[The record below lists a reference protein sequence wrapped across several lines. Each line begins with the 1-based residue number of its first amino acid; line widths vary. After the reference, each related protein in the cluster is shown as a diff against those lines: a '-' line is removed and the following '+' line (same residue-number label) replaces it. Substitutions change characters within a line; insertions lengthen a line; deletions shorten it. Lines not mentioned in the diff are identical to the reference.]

1 MGRNFVFTITE
12 IDMSTNSL
20 VAYLRSDGSIVSSY
34 VHYDGYETGV
44 GMTLL
49 EHYNSDERA
58 LAVSV
63 GGYYSSLSEDLKESL
78 EGSVHTEEPEMFDSM
93 KEFELFLME
102 NSHLEFGYLW
112 TGGKWMVSSWTN
124 TRKKV
129 HNGTCFD
136 YEFDSTW
143 NGFHWLVT
151 SFVREGRKT
160 VQRFRDLALE
170 DNRDT
175 AEYDEYA
182 NELEVVVDK
191 WHRYGMG
198 EIATEAMAA

>member
-1 MGRNFVFTITE
+1 
-12 IDMSTNSL
+12 MSTNSV

-63 GGYYSSLSEDLKESL
+63 GGYYSSLGEDLNESL
-78 EGSVHTEEPEMFDSM
+78 NASVHTEEVEMFDSM
-93 KEFELFLME
+93 TEFEEYLME

-112 TGGKWMVSSWTN
+112 TGGKWMVWSWS
-124 TRKKV
+124 RIGV
-129 HNGTCFD
+129 GAA
-136 YEFDSTW
+136 W
-143 NGFHWLVT
+143 NGFSWLVT

-160 VQRFRDLALE
+160 VERFRDRARD
-170 DNRDT
+170 DNREGRT
-175 AEYDEYA
+175 EYDEFA
-182 NELEVVVDK
+182 DELEVTVDK

-198 EIATEAMAA
+198 EIASEAMAA

>member
-1 MGRNFVFTITE
+1 
-12 IDMSTNSL
+12 MSTNSV

-63 GGYYSSLSEDLKESL
+63 GGYYSSLGEDLNESL
-78 EGSVHTEEPEMFDSM
+78 NASVHTEEVEMFDSM
-93 KEFELFLME
+93 TEFEEYLME

-112 TGGKWMVSSWTN
+112 TGGKWMVCSWS
-124 TRKKV
+124 RIGV
-129 HNGTCFD
+129 GAA
-136 YEFDSTW
+136 W
-143 NGFHWLVT
+143 NGFSWLVT

-160 VQRFRDLALE
+160 VERFRDRARD
-170 DNRDT
+170 DNREGRT
-175 AEYDEYA
+175 EYDEYA
-182 NELEVVVDK
+182 DELEVTVDK

-198 EIATEAMAA
+198 EIASEAMAA

>member
-1 MGRNFVFTITE
+1 MKERGY
-12 IDMSTNSL
+12 MSTNSV

-78 EGSVHTEEPEMFDSM
+78 ESSVHTEEVEMFDSM
-93 KEFELFLME
+93 TEFEEYLML
-102 NSHLEFGYLW
+102 NRHLEFGYIW
-112 TGGKWMVSSWTN
+112 TGGKWMVSSWTTEVIHAKPFTAEFGN
-124 TRKKV
+124 APK
-129 HNGTCFD
+129 
-136 YEFDSTW
+136 YESTW
-143 NGFHWLVT
+143 NGFSWLVT

-160 VQRFRDLALE
+160 VDRLRSYGNEYEDSADDLE
-170 DNRDT
+170 
-175 AEYDEYA
+175 
-182 NELEVVVDK
+182 EVVSR

-198 EIATEAMAA
+198 EIATEAMEAA

>member
-1 MGRNFVFTITE
+1 
-12 IDMSTNSL
+12 MSTNSV
-20 VAYLRSDGSIVSSY
+20 VAYLRSDGAIVSSY

-63 GGYYSSLSEDLKESL
+63 GGYYSSLSEDLNESL
-78 EGSVHTEEPEMFDSM
+78 EKSVHTEEVEMFDSM
-93 KEFELFLME
+93 TEFEEYLME

-112 TGGKWMVSSWTN
+112 TGGKWMVSSWS
-124 TRKKV
+124 RIGV
-129 HNGTCFD
+129 GAA
-136 YEFDSTW
+136 W
-143 NGFHWLVT
+143 NGFSWLVT

-160 VQRFRDLALE
+160 VERFRDRARD
-170 DNRDT
+170 DNREGRT
-175 AEYDEYA
+175 EYDEYA
-182 NELEVVVDK
+182 DELEVTIDK

>member
-1 MGRNFVFTITE
+1 
-12 IDMSTNSL
+12 MSTNSVL
-20 VAYLRSDGSIVSSY
+20 GYLRSDGSIVSSY

-44 GMTLL
+44 GMPLL

-63 GGYYSSLSEDLKESL
+63 GGYYSSLSEDLRESL
-78 EGSVHTEEPEMFDSM
+78 ESSVHTEEVEMFDSM
-93 KEFELFLME
+93 TEFEEYLME

-112 TGGKWMVSSWTN
+112 TGGKWMVSSWT
-124 TRKKV
+124 TTIEGFGRDAEYK
-129 HNGTCFD
+129 
-136 YEFDSTW
+136 STW
-143 NGFHWLVT
+143 NGFSWLVT
-151 SFVREGRKT
+151 SFVRSGRKT

-182 NELEVVVDK
+182 DELEVVVEK

-198 EIATEAMAA
+198 EIVAEHFETA

>member
-1 MGRNFVFTITE
+1 
-12 IDMSTNSL
+12 MSTNS
-20 VAYLRSDGSIVSSY
+20 VVGYLRKDGSIVSSY

-93 KEFELFLME
+93 KEFELYLMD

-112 TGGKWMVSSWTN
+112 TGGKWMVASWT
-124 TRKKV
+124 TEKV
-129 HNGTCFD
+129 YPKPFTAEFGDGPH
-136 YEFDSTW
+136 YESTW
-143 NGFHWLVT
+143 NGFSWLVT

-160 VQRFRDLALE
+160 VERFRDRARD
-170 DNRDT
+170 DNREGRT
-175 AEYDEYA
+175 EYDEYA
-182 NELEVVVDK
+182 DELEEKLDK

>member
-1 MGRNFVFTITE
+1 MVQSLVP
-12 IDMSTNSL
+12 MSTMMDMKL
-20 VAYLRSDGSIVSSY
+20 VS
-34 VHYDGYETGV
+34 

-78 EGSVHTEEPEMFDSM
+78 ESSVHTEEVEMFDSM
-93 KEFELFLME
+93 TEFETYLMD

-112 TGGKWMVSSWTN
+112 TGGKWMVASWT
-124 TRKKV
+124 TETIHAKPFTAEFGDAPR
-129 HNGTCFD
+129 
-136 YEFDSTW
+136 YESTW
-143 NGFHWLVT
+143 NGFSWLVT

-160 VQRFRDLALE
+160 VERFRDRALE
-170 DNRDT
+170 DNREGRT
-175 AEYDEYA
+175 EYDEYA
-182 NELEVVVDK
+182 DELEVTVDK

-198 EIATEAMAA
+198 EIASEAMAA

>member
-1 MGRNFVFTITE
+1 
-12 IDMSTNSL
+12 MSTNS
-20 VAYLRSDGSIVSSY
+20 VVGYLRSDGSIVSSY

-63 GGYYSSLSEDLKESL
+63 GGYYSSLSEDLKSSL
-78 EGSVHTEEPEMFDSM
+78 EESVHTEEVEMFDSM
-93 KEFELFLME
+93 TEFEEYLME

-112 TGGKWMVSSWTN
+112 TGGKWMVSSWTTTIEGFGRDAEYN
-124 TRKKV
+124 
-129 HNGTCFD
+129 
-136 YEFDSTW
+136 STW
-143 NGFHWLVT
+143 NGFSWLVT
-151 SFVREGRKT
+151 SFVRSGRKT

-182 NELEVVVDK
+182 DELEVVVEK

-198 EIATEAMAA
+198 EIVEREFATA

>member
-1 MGRNFVFTITE
+1 
-12 IDMSTNSL
+12 MSTNS
-20 VAYLRSDGSIVSSY
+20 VVGYMRSDGSIVSSY

-63 GGYYSSLSEDLKESL
+63 GGYYSSLSEDLKSSL
-78 EGSVHTEEPEMFDSM
+78 EESVHTEEVEMFDSM
-93 KEFELFLME
+93 TEFEEYLME
-102 NSHLEFGYLW
+102 SSHLEFGYLW
-112 TGGKWMVSSWTN
+112 TGGKWMVSSWS
-124 TRKKV
+124 RIGV
-129 HNGTCFD
+129 GAA
-136 YEFDSTW
+136 W
-143 NGFHWLVT
+143 NGFSWLVT

-160 VQRFRDLALE
+160 VERLRNLALE

-175 AEYDEYA
+175 TEYDEYA
-182 NELEVVVDK
+182 NELEVVVEK

-198 EIATEAMAA
+198 KIVAEHFETA